1 MTEHDIYGEFNKY
14 SFVRIDIE
22 LLMKRFIADSPYTN
36 INGVPHFF
44 DFLVSP
50 VRDEILQ
57 LLSEEYKQ

>member
-1 MTEHDIYGEFNKY
+1 MKY